1 MPQEAD
7 NRTPVPGELIAWR
20 ITLAVLVVAA
30 VLMLGAW
37 N

>member
-1 MPQEAD
+1 MPQETST
-7 NRTPVPGELIAWR
+7 RGPVPVELIAWR
-20 ITLAVLVVAA
+20 VTLAVLVIAA

>member
-1 MPQEAD
+1 MTQKAHS
-7 NRTPVPGELIAWR
+7 RTPVPGELVAWR
-20 ITLAVLVVAA
+20 TTLAVLVIAA